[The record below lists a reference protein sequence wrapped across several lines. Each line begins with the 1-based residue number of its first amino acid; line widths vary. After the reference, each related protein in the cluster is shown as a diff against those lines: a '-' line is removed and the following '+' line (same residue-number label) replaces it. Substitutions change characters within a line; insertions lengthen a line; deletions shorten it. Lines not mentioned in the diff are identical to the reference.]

1 MHVPFGYPF
10 GPSTPRSEF
19 WQFVSVKRAICVTA
33 VVKRKTVRVIRKEK
47 RGRVSILAVDLL
59 FGWGMLWLAGQFRV
73 HFKLQR

>member
-1 MHVPFGYPF
+1 VHVPFGYPF

-33 VVKRKTVRVIRKEK
+33 VVRRRTVSVIRKEK

-59 FGWGMLWLAGQFRV
+59 FGLGMLWLAREFRA